1 MPVRHPAVL
10 TAVAGVAT
18 LALAACGTNGGGTG
32 SSRTGSSGTG
42 STNAAPVSNGAA
54 QVHITL
60 ASGPSGDSC
69 TIDHPQAKAGPVTFT
84 VINTNATALT
94 ELELQSNQRIIG
106 EKENLAPGLG
116 AVKFTTTLGGGTY
129 QIYCPGATKE
139 MQNLTVTGKAAAAT
153 GGSASALL
161 ASGTAGY
168 AQFVDTQL
176 SAMKA
181 GTAALRTAVDSGN
194 LAQAKV
200 KYAAARPYYEKI
212 ESDVDGF
219 VLPGHSATD
228 NAGNLD
234 YLIDMRASNLDPKV
248 GWHGFHAVERD
259 LWQSGRITANTKK
272 LAAELD
278 TNVGKLVTLAK
289 TLKYKPEDL
298 ANGAAGLL
306 EEVQSNKIKGEEEF
320 YSHLDLM
327 DFNGNL
333 EGAQQAFAY
342 LKPGLNV
349 LDPVLTK
356 QISAEF
362 AKVGGQLNAFRSAK
376 GPGGFLPWTPAQR
389 IKSAAALSQGVQGL
403 QDPLS
408 RIAEKVATQG

>member
-1 MPVRHPAVL
+1 M
-10 TAVAGVAT
+10 AGVAT

-32 SSRTGSSGTG
+32 SAGTGAGGTG
-42 STNAAPVSNGAA
+42 SANAAPVSNGAA

-60 ASGPSGDSC
+60 ANGPSGDSC

-84 VINTNATALT
+84 VVNTSATAIT

-116 AVKFTTTLGGGTY
+116 AVKFTTTLGGGSY

-139 MQNLTVTGKAAAAT
+139 MQNFTVTGKAATST

-168 AQFVDTQL
+168 ATFVDTQL
-176 SAMKA
+176 SAMK
-181 GTAALRTAVDSGN
+181 TATGQLRTAVDSGN
-194 LAQAKV
+194 VAQAKA

-219 VLPGHSATD
+219 VLPGHSPTD

-278 TNVGKLVTLAK
+278 SNVGKLVTLAK

-306 EEVQSNKIKGEEEF
+306 EEVQSNKIKGEEEY

-342 LKPGLNV
+342 LKPGLTV
-349 LDPVLTK
+349 LDPALTA

-362 AKVGGQLNAFRSAK
+362 SKVSGQLNTFRSAK
-376 GPGGFLPWTPAQR
+376 DLGGFVPWTPAQR
-389 IKSAAALSQGVQGL
+389 TKSAANLSQTVQGL

>member
-1 MPVRHPAVL
+1 MSVEHPAFL
-10 TAVAGVAT
+10 GAVAGVAT
-18 LALAACGTNGGGTG
+18 LALAACGTNTG
-32 SSRTGSSGTG
+32 SSAGSTRASGTASAHG
-42 STNAAPVSNGAA
+42 APVSDGAA

-60 ASGPSGDSC
+60 ASSPSGDSC
-69 TIDHPQAKAGPVTFT
+69 TVDHPQAAAGPVTFT
-84 VINTNATALT
+84 VVNTDSTAIT

-129 QIYCPGATKE
+129 QIYCPGAAKE
-139 MQNLTVTGKAAAAT
+139 MQDFTVTGTAAAAT
-153 GGSASALL
+153 GGSTSALL

-168 AQFVDTQL
+168 AKFVDTQL
-176 SAMKA
+176 SAMKTATA
-181 GTAALRTAVDSGN
+181 GLRTAVYTGN

-200 KYAAARPYYEKI
+200 RYAAARPYYEKI

-259 LWQSGRITANTKK
+259 LWQRGRITADTRK
-272 LAAELD
+272 LATELD
-278 TNVGKLVTLAK
+278 TNVAKLVTLAR

-306 EEVQSNKIKGEEEF
+306 EEVQSNKIKGEEEN
-320 YSHLDLM
+320 YSHLDLL

-342 LKPGLNV
+342 LKPGLSV
-349 LDPVLTK
+349 IDPALTA
-356 QISAEF
+356 QIGAEF
-362 AKVGGQLNAFRSAK
+362 AKVAGGLNAFRSSKAL
-376 GPGGFLPWTPAQR
+376 GGFVPWTPAQR
-389 IKSAAALSQGVQGL
+389 TTSAAGLSQTVQGL

>member
-1 MPVRHPAVL
+1 MSVKHPAVL
-10 TAVAGVAT
+10 GAVAGVAT
-18 LALAACGTNGGGTG
+18 LALAACGSAGA
-32 SSRTGSSGTG
+32 GTG
-42 STNAAPVSNGAA
+42 STPTSTSRSGNAAPMSNGAA

-60 ASGPSGDSC
+60 TSSPSGDSC
-69 TIDHPQAKAGPVTFT
+69 TMDHPQAKAGPVTFT
-84 VINTNATALT
+84 VTNTDSTAIT
-94 ELELQSNQRIIG
+94 ELELQSNERIIG

-129 QIYCPGATKE
+129 QIYCPGAAKE
-139 MQNLTVTGKAAAAT
+139 MQNFTVTGKAAAST

-168 AQFVDTQL
+168 AKFVDTQL
-176 SAMKA
+176 SAMK
-181 GTAALRTAVDSGN
+181 TATGQLRTAVDAGN
-194 LAQAKV
+194 VAQAKV

-219 VLPGHSATD
+219 ILPGHSATD

-234 YLIDMRASNLDPKV
+234 YLIDMRASNLDPQV

-259 LWQSGRITANTKK
+259 LWQNGKITANTKK
-272 LAAELD
+272 LATELD

-306 EEVQSNKIKGEEEF
+306 EEVQSNKIKGEEEN

-342 LKPGLNV
+342 LKPGLTV
-349 LDPVLTK
+349 LDPALTT
-356 QISAEF
+356 QIAAEF
-362 AKVGGQLNAFRSAK
+362 AKVGGGLNAFRNSK
-376 GPGGFLPWTPAQR
+376 DLGGFVPWTPAQR
-389 IKSAAALSQGVQGL
+389 TKSAAALSQTVQGL